1 MGLGNECSLDMAEMV
16 AACPQYDCYTNTSTG
31 EVGYLHCIYTVSTLS
46 SICYIQLNVNGCSYV
61 PNTLF
66 NEAACNI
73 HDLCYITPGAS
84 KQDCDDTFVTNIV
97 R

>member
-1 MGLGNECSLDMAEMV
+1 M
-16 AACPQYDCYTNTSTG
+16 
-31 EVGYLHCIYTVSTLS
+31 
-46 SICYIQLNVNGCSYV
+46 NGCSYV

-73 HDLCYITPGAS
+73 HDLCYIPPGAS

>member
-1 MGLGNECSLDMAEMV
+1 MSNG
-16 AACPQYDCYTNTSTG
+16 PQEIFMKKLWGQMSGCTNIKLVPTASA
-31 EVGYLHCIYTVSTLS
+31 LSIY
-46 SICYIQLNVNGCSYV
+46 YFQLNVNGCSYV